1 MGSYVISPVSTGEG
15 SREAHE
21 IRTSAALAN
30 LPIREALELAKQK
43 ARKIFSFDPQQYGA
57 KKLGGG
63 AYGTAYL
70 MKVTPASFVKLQE
83 GLSFGGG
90 RIITSMPQMGSTVV
104 VKIAKQKGGKDSSFY
119 QENIREN
126 VVHKRLSVALCYSP
140 PRADRPICVSR
151 HVPKFFLSY
160 IQGAPG
166 RLESVT
172 VMDLAGN
179 MDLDKFVSRKD
190 IPVSLFVEIERAICS
205 MWLAGYIHGDL
216 HRANLMIDTRT
227 YSIKLIDFG
236 FALKMPPGFVD
247 VLARRI
253 SNMIARGDMKSLGEV
268 WTEKPID
275 GKLRL
280 INYSNR
286 VMKGKGYPWYNPDYK
301 ILRTLYNQVPRK
313 LRNQIPAARSALW
326 GIKMGDVAALPQR
339 QRTSRRTAFRS
350 SPALSSR
357 DGRTYRTSR
366 TFRRSSP
373 SGPKTASIKEATGR
387 RQDSARKKEELAR
400 QQSAR
405 KKEELARQQSA
416 RKKEE
421 LARQQSAK
429 KKEELARQQSAK
441 KKEELARQQSAK
453 KKEELAR
460 QQSAKKKEELA
471 RQIAKKKSATPQW
484 QKRSPQTKLSS
495 PLRKLSNAERAA
507 VYGQKRRSPNTAIA
521 DLQRRKADCQQR
533 GLFYNPILKQCVRTM
548 KTPVTPGRCR
558 EDCAAIGK
566 RCGPKGRC
574 VKL

>member
-1 MGSYVISPVSTGEG
+1 
-15 SREAHE
+15 
-21 IRTSAALAN
+21 
-30 LPIREALELAKQK
+30 
-43 ARKIFSFDPQQYGA
+43 
-57 KKLGGG
+57 
-63 AYGTAYL
+63 
-70 MKVTPASFVKLQE
+70 
-83 GLSFGGG
+83 
-90 RIITSMPQMGSTVV
+90 
-104 VKIAKQKGGKDSSFY
+104 
-119 QENIREN
+119 
-126 VVHKRLSVALCYSP
+126 
-140 PRADRPICVSR
+140 
-151 HVPKFFLSY
+151 
-160 IQGAPG
+160 
-166 RLESVT
+166 
-172 VMDLAGN
+172 MDLAGN

-301 ILRTLYNQVPRK
+301 ILRTLFNQVPRK

-326 GIKMGDVAALPQR
+326 GIKMGDVAALPQQR
-339 QRTSRRTAFRS
+339 RTSRRRTAIRS
-350 SPALSSR
+350 TPALSSR
-357 DGRTYRTSR
+357 VARTYRTSR
-366 TFRRSSP
+366 RSSP
-373 SGPKTASIKEATGR
+373 LGPKTATISDGR
-387 RQDSARKKEELAR
+387 RQESARR
-400 QQSAR
+400 
-405 KKEELARQQSA
+405 KEELARQQSA

-460 QQSAKKKEELA
+460 QQSARKKEELARQQSAKKKEELARQQSAKKKEELARQQSAKKKEELA
-471 RQIAKKKSATPQW
+471 RQIAKKKSASPQW
-484 QKRSPQTKLSS
+484 MQKRSPQTKLSS
-495 PLRKLSNAERAA
+495 PLRKLSDSERAA

-521 DLQRRKADCQQR
+521 DLQRRKAECQQR

-548 KTPVTPGRCR
+548 KTPATPGRCR